1 MNPLQAF
8 ELNEISNSSL
18 QQESRPQFEITDM
31 NSLNWAFRKIAA
43 LKTQEKEIK
52 ALAATERQRID
63 EWETQELK
71 PVADNLDFFENL
83 VSVYHSKQLE
93 QDPKAKTLSTPYGKS
108 KSRAIKEQP
117 KPADKDQLLKHVKE
131 AELTEFIK
139 EDVKWGDFKKSLSI
153 KEVDGKKVVVDEN
166 GQAVPGVEIEPASTS
181 FKVEV

>member
-8 ELNEISNSSL
+8 ELNEISNNSL

-71 PVADNLDFFENL
+71 PVADNLAFFENL
-83 VSVYHSKQLE
+83 VSIYHSKQLE

-108 KSRAIKEQP
+108 K
-117 KPADKDQLLKHVKE
+117 
-131 AELTEFIK
+131 
-139 EDVKWGDFKKSLSI
+139 
-153 KEVDGKKVVVDEN
+153 
-166 GQAVPGVEIEPASTS
+166 
-181 FKVEV
+181 

>member
-8 ELNEISNSSL
+8 ELNEISNSSMP
-18 QQESRPQFEITDM
+18 QEGSPQFEITDM

-63 EWETQELK
+63 EWESQELK
-71 PVADNLDFFENL
+71 PVTDNLAFFENL
-83 VSVYHSKQLE
+83 VSVYHSKQLD

-117 KPADKDQLLKHVKE
+117 KPANKDQLLKHVKE
-131 AELTEFIK
+131 AGLTELIK
-139 EDVKWGDFKKSLSI
+139 EDVKWGEFKKTLSI
-153 KEVDGKKVVVDEN
+153 KELGGKKVVIDQN
-166 GQAVPGVEIEPASTS
+166 GQVVPGVGIEPASIN
-181 FKVEV
+181 FNVEV

>member
-8 ELNEISNSSL
+8 ELNEISNNSL

-71 PVADNLDFFENL
+71 PVADNLAFFENL
-83 VSVYHSKQLE
+83 VSVYHSKQLD

-108 KSRAIKEQP
+108 KAEQ
-117 KPADKDQLLKHVKE
+117 LKN
-131 AELTEFIK
+131 
-139 EDVKWGDFKKSLSI
+139 SLSQPI
-153 KEVDGKKVVVDEN
+153 R
-166 GQAVPGVEIEPASTS
+166 IS
-181 FKVEV
+181 FSSM

>member
-8 ELNEISNSSL
+8 ELNEISNNSL

-71 PVADNLDFFENL
+71 PLADNLAFFEKL
-83 VSVYHSKQLE
+83 VSVYHSKQLD

-108 KSRAIKEQP
+108 KSRTIKEQP
-117 KPADKDQLLKHVKE
+117 KPTDKDQLLKHVKE
-131 AELTEFIK
+131 AGLTEFIK
-139 EDVKWGDFKKSLSI
+139 EDVKWGDFKNLCPSKRWTAKRLSLM
-153 KEVDGKKVVVDEN
+153 KMDKLFRG
-166 GQAVPGVEIEPASTS
+166 
-181 FKVEV
+181 

>member
-8 ELNEISNSSL
+8 ELNEISNNSL

-31 NSLNWAFRKIAA
+31 NSLNWAFRKIVA

-71 PVADNLDFFENL
+71 PLADNLAFFEKL
-83 VSVYHSKQLE
+83 VSVYHSKQLD

-108 KSRAIKEQP
+108 KSRTIKEQP
-117 KPADKDQLLKHVKE
+117 KPTDKDQLLKHVKE
-131 AELTEFIK
+131 AGLTEFIK
-139 EDVKWGDFKKSLSI
+139 EDVKWGDLKKSLSI
-153 KEVDGKKVVVDEN
+153 KEVGGKKVVVDEN
-166 GQAVPGVEIEPASTS
+166 GQAVPGIEIEPASTS